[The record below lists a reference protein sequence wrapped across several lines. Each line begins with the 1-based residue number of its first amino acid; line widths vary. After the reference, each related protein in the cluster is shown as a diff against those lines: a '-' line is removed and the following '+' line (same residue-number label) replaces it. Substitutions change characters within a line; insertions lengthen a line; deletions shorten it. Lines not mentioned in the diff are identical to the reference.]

1 MTLKLTQDQKNLP
14 FLIFS
19 LNAKWLAAQDFVEIP
34 LIEAFI
40 TAQKFDIMFLSE
52 TLLDSTIDIS
62 DTRANLNGYL
72 LLRADH
78 PSYTERGGICIYH
91 KDYNFYIRT
100 NFIRNDD
107 LHFFYKFSYK
117 RVTWTS
123 SKNHLWCYRMLHLG
137 IWLYNILCPQWS
149 VLETIIN
156 VMSTFCRWQVRIFL
170 RQLEQNRNI
179 LRLKS
184 FKEIRRL
191 SLIKIP
197 LILI

>member
-1 MTLKLTQDQKNLP
+1 M
-14 FLIFS
+14 
-19 LNAKWLAAQDFVEIP
+19 
-34 LIEAFI
+34 IEAFI

-117 RVTWTS
+117 SDLNIIKKSFV
-123 SKNHLWCYRMLHLG
+123 MLSDAPSGYMTLQ
-137 IWLYNILCPQWS
+137 YS
-149 VLETIIN
+149 
-156 VMSTFCRWQVRIFL
+156 MSTMKRL
-170 RQLEQNRNI
+170 RDNY
-179 LRLKS
+179 
-184 FKEIRRL
+184 
-191 SLIKIP
+191 
-197 LILI
+197 